1 MSIAFFLLF
10 RAFKNRIEREQALLR
25 SVEINFERDI
35 NEATLQAEQRERVQI
50 AMDLHDEIGALVTVL
65 KINVVNAKNGLKIHL
80 CLIFKTIHTK

>member
-10 RAFKNRIEREQALLR
+10 RAFKKRIEREQALLR

-35 NEATLQAEQRERVQI
+35 NEASLQAEQRERVQI

-65 KINVVNAKNGLKIHL
+65 KINVVNAKNRLGKP
-80 CLIFKTIHTK
+80 